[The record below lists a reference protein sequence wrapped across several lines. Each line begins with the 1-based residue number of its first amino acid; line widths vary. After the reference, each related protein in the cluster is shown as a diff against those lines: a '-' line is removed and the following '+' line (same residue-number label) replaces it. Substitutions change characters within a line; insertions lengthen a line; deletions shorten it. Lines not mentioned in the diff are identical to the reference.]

1 MAATGLRCC
10 SCKGE
15 FAHGLYGAGCPRCGE
30 ALEVA
35 YKDVRRLE
43 DESAAGI
50 WRFAPLLPV
59 EEERF
64 RVSLGE
70 GGTPLVRLARVS
82 ETVGLPNLYFKN
94 ETANPT
100 WSFKDRFHAVAF
112 SAGRMLGYT
121 KAVTSTTGNH
131 GASAAAYAA
140 AAGMKCVV
148 FCHPESSRLQR
159 RMIALYGGL
168 PVVLEN
174 RKAMLEA
181 LVRDYGYFPATTMAP
196 LPVANAYGVEG
207 YKTLAYEIWQ
217 QLGRAPDHM
226 VCPIA
231 AGDALY
237 GPWKGFCELRELG
250 LIERMPAMHGA
261 QAAGCNPY
269 VEAFRAKAR
278 RVGVEADPS
287 SMALSIRDET
297 GGQPALQAIYDSG
310 GSAID
315 ATEEEIVAALR
326 LLASAGILVEPASAT
341 SLACARKAGFGPGE
355 TVVCL
360 LTGSGAKWPEALER
374 IDSSPIL
381 ENPTLQELKALL

>member
-1 MAATGLRCC
+1 
-10 SCKGE
+10 
-15 FAHGLYGAGCPRCGE
+15 
-30 ALEVA
+30 
-35 YKDVRRLE
+35 VRRLE
-43 DESAAGI
+43 DGSAAGI

-59 EEERF
+59 DEERF
-64 RVSLGE
+64 QVSLGE
-70 GGTPLVRLARVS
+70 GGTPLVLLPRVS
-82 ETVGLPNLYFKN
+82 QATGLPNLYFKN

-140 AAGMKCVV
+140 AAGLKCVV
-148 FCHPESSRLQR
+148 FCHPESSRVQR
-159 RMIALYGGL
+159 RMMALYGAL
-168 PVVLEN
+168 PVVMEN

-181 LVRDYGYFPATTMAP
+181 LVRDYGYFPVTSMAP

-207 YKTLAYEIWQ
+207 YKTIAYEIWQ
-217 QLGRAPDHM
+217 QLGRVPDHM

-250 LIERMPAMHGA
+250 LIDRLPAMHGG
-261 QAAGCNPY
+261 QPAGCKPY
-269 VEAFRAKAR
+269 VEAFRAHAE
-278 RVGVEADPS
+278 RVGVETHPR

-297 GGQPALQAIYDSG
+297 GGRPALQAIYDSG

-315 ATEEEIVAALR
+315 ASEEEILAALR

-341 SLACARKAGFGPGE
+341 SLACARKAGFRPEE

-360 LTGSGAKWPEALER
+360 LTGSGAKWPEMLER
-374 IDSSPIL
+374 IDNSAIL
-381 ENPTLQELKALL
+381 ENPTLEQLKPLL